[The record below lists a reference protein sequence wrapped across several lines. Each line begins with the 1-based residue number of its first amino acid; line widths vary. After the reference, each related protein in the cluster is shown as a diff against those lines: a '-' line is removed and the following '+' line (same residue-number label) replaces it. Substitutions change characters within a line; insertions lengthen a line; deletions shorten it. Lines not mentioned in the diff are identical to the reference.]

1 MKLSKKENEIKV
13 LAKHLRQNIA
23 TKTDLQLVIK
33 ELFKGKAEVS
43 ADNQGQLIIYTGHS
57 YGLHTGDV
65 TCMETKEFLDG
76 AGYAVDGFDE

>member
-43 ADNQGQLIIYTGHS
+43 ADNQGQLVVYTGHS
-57 YGLHTGDV
+57 FGLSSGDV
-65 TCMETKEFLDG
+65 TCIETKEFLD
-76 AGYAVDGFDE
+76 ADS

>member
-1 MKLSKKENEIKV
+1 MELSKKQNEIKV
-13 LAKHLRQNIA
+13 LAKHLRLNIA
-23 TKTDLQLVIK
+23 TKSDLQSVMQ

-43 ADNQGQLIIYTGHS
+43 SDNQGQLIIYTGHS